1 MKGIAMRFAELSDE
15 QWEFIKPHIPPQP
28 IVGRKR
34 ADDRKTING
43 ILYVLNTGCRWH
55 DMPRR
60 YGAYQTAWRRLKRWS
75 REGVWNRILA
85 IAQEHAYAIG
95 KLNLE
100 IVAVDSTL
108 IDSKKVASQQG
119 TTAISDA
126 KE

>member
-1 MKGIAMRFAELSDE
+1 MRFAELSDE
-15 QWEFIKPHIPPQP
+15 QWEFIKPCIPPQP

-43 ILYVLNTGCRWH
+43 ILYVLMTGCRWH

-60 YGAYQTAWRRLKRWS
+60 YGAHQTAWRRLNWWS
-75 REGVWNRILA
+75 KIGVWNKILSA
-85 IAQEHAYAIG
+85 AQEQAYSIG

-108 IDSKKVASQQG
+108 IDSKKAASLQS

>member
-1 MKGIAMRFAELSDE
+1 MRFAELSYE
-15 QWEFIKPHIPPQP
+15 QWEFIKPCIPPQP

-43 ILYVLNTGCRWH
+43 ILYVLMTGCRWQ
-55 DMPRR
+55 DMPKT
-60 YGAYQTAWRRLKRWS
+60 YGALQTAWRRLKWWS
-75 REGVWNRILA
+75 EKGVWDKILST
-85 IAQEHAYAIG
+85 AQEHAYAIG
-95 KLNLE
+95 KLNIE

-108 IDSKKVASQQG
+108 IDSKKVASPQS